1 MRHRQGLSV
10 GMGGLGLPE
19 PDEGRQSQAGAS
31 GAAAPAQPPRC
42 DPVDMEEQSH
52 SSTFLHTRS
61 TRCGARL
68 CIYRIDIP
76 RGS

>member
-31 GAAAPAQPPRC
+31 GAPAQPPRC